1 MLKINLNIY
10 SLFSLGFF
18 VFSVG
23 LYVIS
28 IVFLNN
34 NYNFFFEWE
43 IIMFNS
49 SFCVVSFIFDWM
61 SLMFLGSVFIIA
73 SGISK
78 FSDYYMSGDENFGR
92 FMILLGFFV
101 LSMVF
106 LIISPNLM
114 SILLGWDGLGLTS
127 YVLVVYYQNES
138 SCNAGMLTIL
148 SNRIGDVCIL
158 MCVGLMLMKGSWN
171 FIFVESKIGFLL
183 STFIVLAGM
192 TKSAQIPFSA
202 WLPAA
207 MAAPTPVSALVHSS
221 TLVTAGVYLLIRFY
235 PLLENNLLWFLLL
248 VSVITMFMSGL
259 GANFETDMKKIIA
272 LSTLSQLGV
281 MMMILS
287 AGMPALAFFHLI
299 THAMFKSTL
308 FMCGGTIIHMSNGS
322 QDSRFMSSLSSSA
335 PFLMVVFSLTNLAL
349 SGFPFLAGFY
359 SKDLILEFMFL
370 NNYNIMLVF
379 FVVLATGMT
388 VSYSLRVMFLGMS
401 KISNLKSLSDLED
414 NNKTLFLGMLILF
427 FMSVLMGYFFSW
439 FFLFHHQSL
448 ILSNMSKY
456 YILMIMLLSSMLMIF
471 LNKLKFKSETL
482 NKYMVGGFSKMWNL
496 PFLSTKLNLLFL
508 KMSLK
513 SLMLMDKGWLEF
525 YGASGGKQSFV
536 MLSAMIQKSQLSLM
550 LKSYFMTMVM
560 IVLFFFMLL
569 VYK

>member
-1 MLKINLNIY
+1 MLKVNLNIY
-10 SLFSLGFF
+10 NLFSLGFF
-18 VFSVG
+18 LSSFI
-23 LYVIS
+23 LYTIS
-28 IVFLNN
+28 IMFLNN
-34 NYNFFFEWE
+34 NCSFFFEWE
-43 IIMFNS
+43 IVMFNS
-49 SFCVVSFIFDWM
+49 SFCVMSLIFDWM

-78 FSDYYMSGDENFGR
+78 FSDYYMSGDVNFVR

-106 LIISPNLM
+106 LIISPNMM

-138 SCNAGMLTIL
+138 SCNAGMLTVL

-158 MCVGLMLMKGSWN
+158 MCVGLILFKGSWN
-171 FIFVESKIGFLL
+171 FIFIESKIGFML
-183 STFIVLAGM
+183 SLFIILAGM

-235 PLLENNLLWFLLL
+235 PLLENIFLSMLLL
-248 VSVITMFMSGL
+248 ISIITMFMSGL

-287 AGMPALAFFHLI
+287 SGMPDLAFFHLI

-308 FMCGGTIIHMSNGS
+308 FMCGGAIIHMSNGS
-322 QDSRFMSSLSSSA
+322 QDSRFMSSLNTSS
-335 PFLMVVFSLTNLAL
+335 PFLMIVFSVTNLAL
-349 SGFPFLAGFY
+349 SGFPFLSGFY
-359 SKDLILEFMFL
+359 SKDLILEFMFS
-370 NNYNIMLVF
+370 NNYNMMLVF
-379 FVVLATGMT
+379 LTVLATGMT
-388 VSYSLRVMFLGMS
+388 VSYSLRVMFLGMN

-414 NNKTLFLGMLILF
+414 NNKTLFLGMLVLF
-427 FMSVLMGYFFSW
+427 FMSILMGYFFSW
-439 FFLFHHQSL
+439 FFFLNHQSL
-448 ILSNMSKY
+448 ILTNESKY
-456 YILMIMLLSSMLMIF
+456 YILMIMLISGVLMTF
-471 LNKLKFKSETL
+471 LNKMMFQTKIM
-482 NKYMVGGFSKMWNL
+482 NKYMMSGFSKMWNL
-496 PFLSTKLNLLFL
+496 PFLSTKSNLLVL
-508 KMSLK
+508 KSSVN

-525 YGASGGKQSFV
+525 YGASKGKELFV
-536 MLSAMIQKSQLSLM
+536 GLSGFIQKSQFSLM

-560 IVLFFFMLL
+560 FILIFIVII
-569 VYK
+569 